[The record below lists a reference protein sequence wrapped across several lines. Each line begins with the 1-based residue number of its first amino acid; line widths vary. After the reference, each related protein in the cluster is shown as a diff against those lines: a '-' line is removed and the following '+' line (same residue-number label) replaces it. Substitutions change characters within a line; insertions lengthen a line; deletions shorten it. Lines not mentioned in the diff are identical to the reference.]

1 SCQDLVDEENEYCA
15 EHGTCMDEC
24 GCHHCQPDVPETLAR
39 RPVFVPYSQLVQE
52 LRCRTVQQIFNLIEE
67 SCPDFFLEDTL
78 RSLLCDKGYSFL
90 AQPRHSL
97 ITTQPIQ
104 MQEMVE
110 EWEKWRGDE
119 LRSVLQ
125 KLCIHPSIEQI
136 TCSLEQRSI
145 QELSQLLLLLGKDK
159 AQAVARDIIQ

>member
-1 SCQDLVDEENEYCA
+1 
-15 EHGTCMDEC
+15 
-24 GCHHCQPDVPETLAR
+24 
-39 RPVFVPYSQLVQE
+39 
-52 LRCRTVQQIFNLIEE
+52 
-67 SCPDFFLEDTL
+67 
-78 RSLLCDKGYSFL
+78 
-90 AQPRHSL
+90 
-97 ITTQPIQ
+97 
-104 MQEMVE
+104 MVE

-159 AQAVARDIIQ
+159 AQAVARDIIQVFNSSDLNVTESGDARC